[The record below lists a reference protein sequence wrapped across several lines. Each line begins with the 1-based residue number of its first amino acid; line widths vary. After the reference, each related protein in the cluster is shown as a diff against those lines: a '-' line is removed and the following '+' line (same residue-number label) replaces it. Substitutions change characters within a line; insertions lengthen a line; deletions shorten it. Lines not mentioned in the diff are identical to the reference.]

1 MGLDTLDH
9 LLQLRVALRIR
20 LDEDEYSISK

>member
-9 LLQLRVALRIR
+9 LLQLPVALTIR